1 PEVFVVKNLTASD
14 VVASAERFAKR
25 LAQSQILFLPGGFS
39 GGDEPNGSGKFIAAF
54 LRAPRIAEEIER
66 LLGVRDGLIGG
77 ICNGFQALIK
87 LGLVPYGHIREPEA
101 DAPTLTYNRIGRH
114 QSRLVRLRVSSN
126 RSPWLMHA
134 AVGDVH
140 VAPISHGEGRF
151 VCGDALLRQ
160 LAENG
165 QIATQYVDDAGLAT
179 MDILFNPNGSCQAVE
194 GITSPDGRVF
204 GRMAHAERT
213 GEDLYRNVPVG
224 AACPMFR
231 GAVDY
236 FR

>member
-1 PEVFVVKNLTASD
+1 
-14 VVASAERFAKR
+14 
-25 LAQSQILFLPGGFS
+25 
-39 GGDEPNGSGKFIAAF
+39 
-54 LRAPRIAEEIER
+54 
-66 LLGVRDGLIGG
+66 
-77 ICNGFQALIK
+77 
-87 LGLVPYGHIREPEA
+87 
-101 DAPTLTYNRIGRH
+101 
-114 QSRLVRLRVSSN
+114 
-126 RSPWLMHA
+126 MHA

-224 AACPMFR
+224 APCPMFR